1 MTLNDIS
8 SMPLDD
14 KQKVTFGLKV
24 NLSSA
29 LTAATDG
36 GERHQTSE
44 ESRSWMF
51 KVPTLSLEEGDGAVQ
66 FSLSAENQL
75 SGKSDMFETFSAKN
89 TESSTNVF
97 LIQGISS

>member
-24 NLSSA
+24 NLSRA

-36 GERHQTSE
+36 GERLQTSAEE

-75 SGKSDMFETFSAKN
+75 SGKSEH
-89 TESSTNVF
+89 VF
-97 LIQGISS
+97 PKSLWVSLSPC

>member
-1 MTLNDIS
+1 MILNDIS

-24 NLSSA
+24 NLSRA

-36 GERHQTSE
+36 GERLQTSAEE

-51 KVPTLSLEEGDGAVQ
+51 KVPTLSLEEGDGAVR

-75 SGKSDMFETFSAKN
+75 SGKSN
-89 TESSTNVF
+89 HVF
-97 LIQGISS
+97 PKSLWVALNKPVLIIK

>member
-24 NLSSA
+24 NLSRA

-36 GERHQTSE
+36 GERLQTE

-75 SGKSDMFETFSAKN
+75 SGKSEHVFPKSLWVAL
-89 TESSTNVF
+89 SSC
-97 LIQGISS
+97 